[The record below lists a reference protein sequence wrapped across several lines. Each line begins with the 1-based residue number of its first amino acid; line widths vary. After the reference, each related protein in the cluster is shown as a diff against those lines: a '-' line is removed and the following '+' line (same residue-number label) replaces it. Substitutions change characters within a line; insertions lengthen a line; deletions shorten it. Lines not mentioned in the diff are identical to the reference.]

1 MASKDL
7 ESSMT
12 AVGTTL
18 VQIANE
24 RSKYLTKIQ
33 AVTEML
39 HTSEGAPTQGA
50 IDAYADYERA
60 IDQELAKWKTD
71 EDVEVKSFNEIVN
84 K

>member
-1 MASKDL
+1 MAAKEL

-24 RSKYLTKIQ
+24 RSKYLAKIQ

-50 IDAYADYERA
+50 IDAYADYEKA
-60 IDQELAKWKTD
+60 IDSELAKWKAV
-71 EDVEVKSFNEIVN
+71 EEVEVKAINEMI